1 VAGRVWFILHSVRT
15 EERSVTMLAIGV
27 SGLHQNR
34 REEVLHLP
42 LSLKKV
48 QKEPSVKCCVAQSR
62 IGLYFYWLDIDMRE
76 GDPL

>member
-1 VAGRVWFILHSVRT
+1 MAGRVWFILHSVRT

-42 LSLKKV
+42 LSLNLSTS
-48 QKEPSVKCCVAQSR
+48 ET
-62 IGLYFYWLDIDMRE
+62 IGFTYGSSERAE
-76 GDPL
+76 C